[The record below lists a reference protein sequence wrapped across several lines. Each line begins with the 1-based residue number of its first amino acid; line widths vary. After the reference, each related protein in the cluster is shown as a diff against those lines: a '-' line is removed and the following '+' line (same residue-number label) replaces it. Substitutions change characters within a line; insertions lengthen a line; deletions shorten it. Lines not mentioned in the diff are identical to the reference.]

1 MLSVSRAVVSK
12 HREISAL
19 PATYAMFL
27 SGVLVLAWA
36 ALIASLVLILLEPPA
51 ACSGTPGMF
60 FFFSNR
66 LGCLGSILISL
77 LLTVILIGIFR
88 GG

>member
-19 PATYAMFL
+19 LATYAMFL

-36 ALIASLVLILLEPPA
+36 ASRAEISRCFETTSREMESMA
-51 ACSGTPGMF
+51 AINHGVT
-60 FFFSNR
+60 
-66 LGCLGSILISL
+66 GSA
-77 LLTVILIGIFR
+77 
-88 GG
+88 